1 LDRPR
6 LAILIPA
13 FREAATIGKVVAAAR
28 EHGDVIV
35 VDDASP
41 DATAEQAAA
50 AGAIVVRNER
60 NRGYDGTLNRAFEE
74 AVKRG
79 YTHAVTMDADGEHDP
94 ALVGTFKT
102 LLMGDGVALV
112 LGVRPRKQRFAE
124 IVMGLYVRLRFGVAD
139 ILCGMKGY
147 DLKLAVANDGFD
159 HTNSIGTELAIN
171 SLRRGAGL
179 RQVPVSGTRRQDAP
193 RFDRLIRANLR
204 IFAALGHIIRDD
216 AKHLFGFAHRRV
228 MER

>member
-1 LDRPR
+1 MDRPR

-13 FREAATIGKVVAAAR
+13 FREEATIGKVVAAAR
-28 EHGDVIV
+28 AFADVIV

-41 DATAEQAAA
+41 DATGERAAE
-50 AGAIVVRNER
+50 AGATVIRNDE

-74 AVKRG
+74 AVMRG

-94 ALVGTFKT
+94 ALVATFGN
-102 LLMGDGVALV
+102 LLTENDVTLV

-124 IVMGLYVRLRFGVAD
+124 IVMGLYVRLRFGADD

-147 DLKLAVANDGFD
+147 DLRLAAENGGFD

-171 SLRRGAGL
+171 SLRRGARF

-193 RFDRLIRANLR
+193 RFDRLLRANLR
-204 IFAALGHIIRDD
+204 IFAALANIIRDD
-216 AKHLFGFAHRRV
+216 ARQLLGLSHRHAA
-228 MER
+228 ER

>member
-1 LDRPR
+1 MDRLR

-13 FREAATIGKVVAAAR
+13 FREEATIGKVVAAAR
-28 EHGDVIV
+28 VYADVIV

-41 DATAEQAAA
+41 DATGERAAE
-50 AGAIVVRNER
+50 AGATVIRNEE

-74 AVKRG
+74 AVTRG

-94 ALVGTFKT
+94 ALVATFGN
-102 LLMGDGVALV
+102 LLAENDVTLV

-124 IVMGLYVRLRFGVAD
+124 IVMGLYVRLRFGAHD

-147 DLKLAVANDGFD
+147 DLKLAVENGGFD

-171 SLRRGAGL
+171 SLRRGARF

-193 RFDRLIRANLR
+193 RFDRLLRANLR
-204 IFAALGHIIRDD
+204 IFAALANIVRDD
-216 AKHLFGFAHRRV
+216 ARQLLGLSHRRPA
-228 MER
+228 ES